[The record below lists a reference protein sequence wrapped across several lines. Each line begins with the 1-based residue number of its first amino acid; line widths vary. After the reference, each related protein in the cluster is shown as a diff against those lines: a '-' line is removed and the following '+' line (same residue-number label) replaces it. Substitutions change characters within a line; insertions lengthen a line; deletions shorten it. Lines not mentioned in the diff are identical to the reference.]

1 MHTAPGPLPTY
12 NQVTKHNLA
21 QMQPMIVHLLKE
33 AAFIALDAEFTGLG
47 SSSQITRAKDIQER
61 YQHLCALAKGHA
73 LVAFGLSLF
82 IKTESLSNTGQEKGG
97 NDVDMDDG
105 GQQQGK
111 GKRRRSDGFERA
123 YKVHN
128 FNFSM
133 LIERDYMVS
142 PNSMLFLAENG
153 LDLNQWIMEGIPYT
167 GGDRLTNE
175 GGRGNP
181 NGIMRSIFKRIM
193 TRQVPVVVHNGFLDL
208 IFLYHSFYA
217 DLPPK
222 LSTFLADLSDM
233 FPGGLFDTKYISD
246 YMTRERSSFLA
257 YLFRKYDRE
266 DTRMRDAE
274 TPTRNYS
281 TFDVQPQL
289 PLLPLQDTPVPEPV
303 KSGSQVLYCEDYAF
317 HGVCKKKMR
326 CGKSHDLDLILDA
339 EEKER
344 DSKKRRKQK
353 HEPSTVEAQI
363 PLQPETAAFPGTT
376 VESSEGAGL
385 LSSAEATVSTDAGQL
400 TNSTTS
406 FTSTPTAIVT
416 RSVTEATAA
425 SMQLQSTTVP
435 QQPTAGSPALA
446 PTSASTPV
454 TKETKNVV
462 QSSEKFHSA
471 YYDAF
476 MTGTIFLHQLH
487 HHEIETVE
495 SQAKNKIYLIGKSFP
510 LTVEKSTFT
519 KYSPSHE
526 RQRAQ

>member
-1 MHTAPGPLPTY
+1 MHTAPVPLPTY

-82 IKTESLSNTGQEKGG
+82 VKTEPASLSSAFTDGQNE
-97 NDVDMDDG
+97 DSSVDMDNG
-105 GQQQGK
+105 GTK
-111 GKRRRSDGFERA
+111 GKRRRCSGFERA

-153 LDLNQWIMEGIPYT
+153 LDLNQWIMEGIPYS
-167 GGDRLTNE
+167 GGDRLTND

-257 YLFRKYDRE
+257 YLFRKYERE
-266 DTRMRDAE
+266 DTRMQDAE
-274 TPTRNYS
+274 TPTKAYS
-281 TFDVQPQL
+281 TFDIQPRL
-289 PLLPLQDTPVPEPV
+289 PLPPLPKTCEPEPV
-303 KSGSQVLYCEDYAF
+303 KSGSQVPYCEDYAF

-326 CGKSHDLDLILDA
+326 CGKSHNLDLILDA

-353 HEPSTVEAQI
+353 HEPSTVEAQTTSK
-363 PLQPETAAFPGTT
+363 PETAVTPGTT
-376 VESSEGAGL
+376 VEPSDGAGSL
-385 LSSAEATVSTDAGQL
+385 LADAAVAVADSGGLNGSSDTSAASVTPATADTGAAAVPP
-400 TNSTTS
+400 STTPS
-406 FTSTPTAIVT
+406 QA
-416 RSVTEATAA
+416 AAA
-425 SMQLQSTTVP
+425 S
-435 QQPTAGSPALA
+435 QPIAGPSPPGPKPAA
-446 PTSASTPV
+446 
-454 TKETKNVV
+454 TKETENVV
-462 QSSEKFHSA
+462 QPGEKFHSA

-487 HHEIETVE
+487 QHEIETVE
-495 SQAKNKIYLIGKSFP
+495 SQAKNKIYLIGKPFP
-510 LTVEKSTFT
+510 LTVEKSSFT

-526 RQRAQ
+526 RQRAL

>member
-1 MHTAPGPLPTY
+1 MHAAPVPLPTY

-61 YQHLCALAKGHA
+61 YQHLCTLAKGHA

-82 IKTESLSNTGQEKGG
+82 IKTESTAVSESGSTGQD
-97 NDVDMDDG
+97 NDVDVDMDKDNGG
-105 GQQQGK
+105 GQN
-111 GKRRRSDGFERA
+111 KRRRHNGFERA

-133 LIERDYMVS
+133 LVERDYMVS

-233 FPGGLFDTKYISD
+233 FPGGLFDTKYVSD

-257 YLFRKYDRE
+257 YLFRKYERD
-266 DTRMRDAE
+266 DTRMQNEEA
-274 TPTRNYS
+274 PTRVYS
-281 TFDVQPQL
+281 TFDIQPRL
-289 PLLPLQDTPVPEPV
+289 PLPPLQDTAVPEPT
-303 KSGSQVLYCEDYAF
+303 KSGSQVPYCEDYAF

-353 HEPSTVEAQI
+353 HEPSTLEAQT
-363 PLQPETAAFPGTT
+363 PPKPETAITPETT
-376 VESSEGAGL
+376 VETSGSAEL
-385 LSSAEATVSTDAGQL
+385 LSESTTATAVILATTDAI
-400 TNSTTS
+400 
-406 FTSTPTAIVT
+406 TPV
-416 RSVTEATAA
+416 SAT
-425 SMQLQSTTVP
+425 QTQSI
-435 QQPTAGSPALA
+435 SSSSL
-446 PTSASTPV
+446 SSV
-454 TKETKNVV
+454 TKEAVNGV
-462 QSSEKFHSA
+462 QSGEKFHSA

-487 HHEIETVE
+487 HHEVETVE
-495 SQAKNKIYLIGKSFP
+495 AQAKNKIYLIGKSFP